1 MIGVLSMK
9 VKRTVYTILL
19 DVACCAILAG
29 SFLYLLLQW
38 EHFPEIVPSHYGF
51 SGTPDRW
58 SDKSSLLV
66 TPLMALIIFCGITV
80 TERFPQIWNTG
91 VKVTEEN
98 RERVYSVLHHMI
110 STIKFLSLV
119 ILTSISVI
127 ASLAKPIPL
136 WFLLLSLLLLFGS
149 MVFFLIKLFKGK

>member
-1 MIGVLSMK
+1 MK

-19 DVACCAILAG
+19 DVAC
-29 SFLYLLLQW
+29 LYHIGRELSLPP
-38 EHFPEIVPSHYGF
+38 FAM
-51 SGTPDRW
+51 GTLSRDRAKPLRIQRYTRSL

-149 MVFFLIKLFKGK
+149 MVFF